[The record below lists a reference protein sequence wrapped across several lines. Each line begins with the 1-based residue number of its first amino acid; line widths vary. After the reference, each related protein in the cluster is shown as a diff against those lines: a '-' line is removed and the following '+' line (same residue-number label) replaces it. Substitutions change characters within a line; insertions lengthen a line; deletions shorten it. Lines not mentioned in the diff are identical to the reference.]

1 MDIDDFKEGYCE
13 LQGRIAPTAEARSR
27 VAKAVRW
34 EAFAEKGERRRT
46 SEPDRAR
53 HRAKVSDRTARRHKS
68 VAPRFFAAAACIVL
82 VCAGLTAVT
91 ANGGGGHN
99 RFDIQAY
106 AAESGTVQPSRDGL
120 VAFSYGE
127 VALATSDK
135 GGGQFTGCMF
145 QIAGENIASVE
156 ASLDRGELYR
166 CDEEWVQAETGEIGA
181 LVAAEGDWQASLA
194 KVYADGKAHL
204 FRFTRLGPSVVEGP
218 PGTSGMRL
226 GIWLPDANDGEGA
239 SSGPG
244 ANMLPLDWL
253 DGAKLT
259 VSVRFAD
266 GSSEAKEVV
275 LHTGYL
281 ETTMVEENGVEWR
294 VAVPELAD
302 GPDPSGQST
311 CYTLYGTI
319 EQASS

>member
-1 MDIDDFKEGYCE
+1 MDIDDFKESYCE
-13 LQGRIAPTAEARSR
+13 LQGRIAPTAEARAR
-27 VAKAVRW
+27 VAEAVRR
-34 EAFAEKGERRRT
+34 EAFAGKAERCGADG
-46 SEPDRAR
+46 SDRAW
-53 HRAKVSDRTARRHKS
+53 HRAEAADRTARRHKS
-68 VAPRFFAAAACIVL
+68 AAPRFFAAAACIAL
-82 VCAGLTAVT
+82 VCAGLMAVAT
-91 ANGGGGHN
+91 DGGGGRN

-106 AAESGTVQPSRDGL
+106 AVESGTVQPSCDGL

-127 VALATSDK
+127 VANATSDE

-145 QIAGENIASVE
+145 QIAGESIESAEV
-156 ASLDRGELYR
+156 SLDRGELYR
-166 CDEEWVQAETGEIGA
+166 CDEEWVQAEGGEIEA
-181 LVAAEGDWQASLA
+181 LMAAEGDWQASLA
-194 KVYADGKAHL
+194 KVYADGRAHL
-204 FRFTRLGPSVVEGP
+204 FRFTRLGPSVVEG
-218 PGTSGMRL
+218 GSGASGMRF
-226 GIWLPDANDGEGA
+226 GIWLPDANDGEGS

-311 CYTLYGTI
+311 YYTLYGTI
-319 EQASS
+319 Q

>member
-1 MDIDDFKEGYCE
+1 MGIDDFEKDYRK
-13 LQGRIAPTAEARSR
+13 LQGRIAPSAEARSR
-27 VAKAVRW
+27 VADAVRK
-34 EAFAEKGERRRT
+34 EAFAESEERLGIDRVG
-46 SEPDRAR
+46 RAR
-53 HRAKVSDRTARRHKS
+53 YRVRGADRSIRPLSGAFRSFATA
-68 VAPRFFAAAACIVL
+68 VCAVL
-82 VCAGLTAVT
+82 VCAGLVVVAV
-91 ANGGGGHN
+91 NGGGGSS

-127 VALATSDK
+127 VAFATPDK

-166 CDEEWVQAETGEIGA
+166 CDEEWVQAESGEIEA
-181 LVAAEGDWQASLA
+181 LMGAEGDWQASLA
-194 KVYADGKAHL
+194 KAYADGRTHL
-204 FRFTRLGPSVVEGP
+204 FRFTRLGPSVVEEG
-218 PGTSGMRL
+218 SAAVGMRL
-226 GIWLPDANDGEGA
+226 GMWLPDAGDGEGA
-239 SSGPG
+239 SSGLG
-244 ANMLPLDWL
+244 ADMLPLEWL

-266 GSSEAKEVV
+266 GASETKEVV

-281 ETTMVEENGVEWR
+281 KTVIVEENGVEWR

-302 GPDPSGQST
+302 GPDPAGQST
-311 CYTLYGTI
+311 FYTLYGTI
-319 EQASS
+319 E